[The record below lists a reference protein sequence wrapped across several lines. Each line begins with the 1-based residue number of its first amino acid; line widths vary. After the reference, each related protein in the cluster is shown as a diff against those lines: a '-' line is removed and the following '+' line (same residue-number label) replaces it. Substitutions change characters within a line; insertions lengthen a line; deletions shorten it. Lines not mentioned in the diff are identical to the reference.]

1 MQGKVLDIAKEMAIK
16 KLVRS
21 TDHTDKRLIKM
32 IKVHHALDYG
42 FKIGLKG
49 FRNETIEDSN
59 AENIDHN

>member
-1 MQGKVLDIAKEMAIK
+1 MQGKVIDIAKEMAIK

-49 FRNETIEDSN
+49 LRSDTIKDSYAED
-59 AENIDHN
+59 IDHN